1 MAADGRSKHSGNN
14 RAVCASPADAGDF
27 GGTWLR
33 TFVSFW
39 SQFINTQVGHLAITF
54 IVISSLLQ
62 IIMIPLED
70 PAIQVL
76 AGVLGVSFLLVALFG
91 YSRWSAHTSGE
102 LTRLLAVL
110 GGSALAFAIAVPS
123 MSMYQLVWLSTLLVV
138 PTAFALFSFEY
149 YGLDFFRTPFRYA
162 AFAAPVVL
170 GIGAGM
176 LLSFDAG
183 SMGPGG
189 RLLTP
194 VMRAQMNSMGGM
206 DAATIQAPL
215 ATLLGLQPIQLP
227 AWGINLALTV
237 QELSIHYV
245 SGITLIAVGLFV
257 GSVARY
263 RHLATGLGVS
273 LAFIGFWPWAAY
285 GFMPVIATLFSWQM
299 SLSII
304 GACYGISLGAV
315 GLAVGRYGL
324 FQSEPA
330 AGNIGPTTVLNEI
343 SDPVFVLD
351 RMENVLRL
359 NAAAE
364 ATFGVSEREVVGQ
377 PLDTALGVDND
388 ALHGSEAV
396 ELETADGLRQFETA
410 HSPIVGNG
418 GVVRGETVVLRDITR
433 RQTRRQ
439 RLQVLSRVLRHN
451 LRNDMTVIRE
461 QAELISD
468 GGVDD
473 PTESADTIYEKS
485 DDLISISERAREAQQ
500 ILAADT
506 EGQTEA
512 DVEAVVTS
520 VHEDVTEQYPAV
532 ELSTTVATEATAA
545 VDPVTLETVLRNIV
559 ENACEYNNADS
570 PIVGTSVE
578 RTDGG
583 LLRIITRDNGP
594 GIPEIERR
602 VVEAGVED
610 PLEHGS
616 GMGLWT
622 VKWGVAQMGGS
633 ITFGEATPRGTVVQL
648 EVPATGN

>member
-1 MAADGRSKHSGNN
+1 M
-14 RAVCASPADAGDF
+14 
-27 GGTWLR
+27 L
-33 TFVSFW
+33 
-39 SQFINTQVGHLAITF
+39 
-54 IVISSLLQ
+54 
-62 IIMIPLED
+62 PLED
-70 PAIQVL
+70 PAIQLL
-76 AGVLGVSFLLVALFG
+76 AGVLGVSFLIIALLG
-91 YSRWSAHTSGE
+91 YSRWSAHTSSE

-110 GGSALAFAIAVPS
+110 GGSALAFAVVAPS
-123 MSMYQLVWLSTLLVV
+123 MAVYQLVWLSTLLVV

-149 YGLDFFRTPFRYA
+149 YGLDLLRTPFRYA
-162 AFAAPVVL
+162 AFAGPVVL
-170 GIGAGM
+170 GLGAGTV
-176 LLSFDAG
+176 LSFDAG

-189 RLLTP
+189 GLLSP
-194 VMRAQMNSMGGM
+194 VMRAQMGGMGGV
-206 DAATIQAPL
+206 DAAAIQAPL

-245 SGITLIAVGLFV
+245 SGVTLVAVGLFV

-263 RHLATGLGVS
+263 RHLGTGLGVS

-285 GFMPVIATLFSWQM
+285 GFMPVIASLFSWQM
-299 SLSII
+299 SLSVI
-304 GACYGISLGAV
+304 GVCYGVSLGAV
-315 GLAVGRYGL
+315 GLAVGGYGL

-330 AGNIGPTTVLNEI
+330 AGNIGPTTVLNEL
-343 SDPVFVLD
+343 SDPVFVFD
-351 RMENVLRL
+351 RMGNVLRL
-359 NAAAE
+359 NTAAE
-364 ATFGVSEREVVGQ
+364 ATFGVSERGVVGQ
-377 PLDTALGVDND
+377 PVNTALGVDHN
-388 ALHGSEAV
+388 ALRGSEPV
-396 ELETADGLRQFETA
+396 ELETAEGLRQFETA
-410 HSPIVGNG
+410 HSPIVENG
-418 GVVRGETVVLRDITR
+418 GAVRGETVVLRDITR

-451 LRNDMTVIRE
+451 LRNDMTVIRA

-473 PTESADTIYEKS
+473 PIKSADTIYKKS

-506 EGQTEA
+506 ERQTEA

-520 VHEDVTEQYPAV
+520 AHQTVAEQYPTA

-545 VDPVTLETVLRNIV
+545 VDPVTLETVLRSIV
-559 ENACEYNNADS
+559 ENACEYNDADS

-583 LLRIITRDNGP
+583 MLRIITRDNGP
-594 GIPEIERR
+594 GIPEMERR
-602 VVEAGVED
+602 VIEAGVED

-622 VKWGVAQMGGS
+622 AKWGAAQMGGN
-633 ITFGEATPRGTVVQL
+633 ITFAEAAPRGTVVQL